1 MSTRPVTKT
10 ADPAG
15 MTKMHILV
23 LAATCLFSWGTMGM
37 PNAYGVFFTP
47 MGEVLGVGRA
57 AVTLHF
63 SLRALAVGIASP
75 FVAVLLKKGISI
87 RKTMPIG
94 LAVYMLM
101 CILIAHTKSIILVYI
116 FAVIAGL
123 GFATFSYMFIAIV
136 LGNWF
141 RKNLGTISGI
151 AMAFSGVGSAI
162 ASPIVTKMIESLGYQ
177 KAYIAY
183 SAITVAMVLP
193 LLLLPFYPEDADLL
207 PYGAGVDEA
216 SEDQKLKK
224 KAGMTARNLDLPY
237 SFPSAMALILF
248 LLTFFCVGL
257 TSLNSHLPSLAIANG
272 FSADIGAL
280 LLSASMIGN
289 LSFKLVL
296 GVLIDKLGVLKGFLI
311 VLMIMIAGSLIILF
325 VTGAVAPLLVGGFL
339 YGTIFSLGSLGLS
352 LLVRFLYGNEQYNGI
367 YAKTALIT
375 SVGAAVYTT
384 LIGVMYDATGSYT
397 LPIFMGVAM
406 AGISIAM
413 IFWIMIR
420 VRKL

>member
-1 MSTRPVTKT
+1 MK
-10 ADPAG
+10 
-15 MTKMHILV
+15 
-23 LAATCLFSWGTMGM
+23 
-37 PNAYGVFFTP
+37 N
-47 MGEVLGVGRA
+47 
-57 AVTLHF
+57 
-63 SLRALAVGIASP
+63 
-75 FVAVLLKKGISI
+75 
-87 RKTMPIG
+87 G
-94 LAVYMLM
+94 L
-101 CILIAHTKSIILVYI
+101 
-116 FAVIAGL
+116 
-123 GFATFSYMFIAIV
+123 
-136 LGNWF
+136 
-141 RKNLGTISGI
+141 
-151 AMAFSGVGSAI
+151 
-162 ASPIVTKMIESLGYQ
+162 P
-177 KAYIAY
+177 
-183 SAITVAMVLP
+183 P
-193 LLLLPFYPEDADLL
+193 
-207 PYGAGVDEA
+207 GVDEA

-224 KAGMTARNLDLPY
+224 KAGMTSRNLDLPY